1 MSSTIRT
8 LFPLWR
14 PPATRGLVLLA
25 ILIGFLAA
33 APSPSH
39 ADGHKAW
46 SCGPYSVSDELGGF
60 HITNVSGKGTRNDP
74 AVIDEELDSPAPVT
88 LTIRTTRPTVP
99 FDPSGDYA
107 SGQLYLRINAL
118 NNSGEPWIEFAFE
131 LQSAVDYPSDDADGL
146 SFDQRNVNPDN
157 IHSAN
162 YAEYHRE
169 MRPYD
174 RLLFKNGLADPRHVA
189 EFEFLVTDYT
199 PHLAIYM
206 VQEPHV
212 PSS

>member
-1 MSSTIRT
+1 MCSTVRT
-8 LFPLWR
+8 RFPLWR
-14 PPATRGLVLLA
+14 PPATRHLLFLT
-25 ILIGFLAA
+25 ILAGIAA
-33 APSPSH
+33 TASSPGH
-39 ADGHKAW
+39 AAGNKVW

-60 HITNVSGKGTRNDP
+60 RITDVSGKGTRIDP
-74 AVIDEELDSPAPVT
+74 VVIDEELDSSTPVT
-88 LTIRTTRPTVP
+88 LTIRTTRPIVP
-99 FDPSGDYA
+99 FDPAGDYA
-107 SGQLYLRINAL
+107 SGQLYMRINAL
-118 NNSGEPWIEFAFE
+118 NNSGKPWVEFEFE
-131 LQSAVDYPSDDADGL
+131 LQSALGRPSDDADGL

-174 RLLFKNGLADPRHVA
+174 RLLFKKGLADPGRVV

-199 PHLAIYM
+199 PHLAIYL
-206 VQEPHV
+206 VQEPHI

>member
-1 MSSTIRT
+1 MRSTVRT
-8 LFPLWR
+8 RLPLWR
-14 PPATRGLVLLA
+14 LPADRRLVFLA
-25 ILIGFLAA
+25 LPIGFLAM
-33 APSPSH
+33 APPPGH
-39 ADGHKAW
+39 ADEHKIW

-60 HITNVSGKGTRNDP
+60 RITDVSGKGTRNDP
-74 AVIDEELDSPAPVT
+74 VVIDEELDSPAPVT
-88 LTIRTTRPTVP
+88 LTIRPSRPVVP

-107 SGQLYLRINAL
+107 SGQLFLRINAL

-131 LQSAVDYPSDDADGL
+131 LQSALGRPSDDTDGL
-146 SFDQRNVNPDN
+146 SFDQRDVSPDN

-174 RLLFKNGLADPRHVA
+174 RLLFKKGLADPGHVA
-189 EFEFLVTDYT
+189 EFEFLVTDFT
-199 PHLAIYM
+199 PHVAIYL
-206 VQEPHV
+206 VQEPHI